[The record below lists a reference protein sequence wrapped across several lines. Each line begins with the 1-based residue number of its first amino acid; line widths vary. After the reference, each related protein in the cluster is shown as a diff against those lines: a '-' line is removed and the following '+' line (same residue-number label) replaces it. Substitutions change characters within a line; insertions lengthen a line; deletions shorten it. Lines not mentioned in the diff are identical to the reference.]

1 MNDFSNN
8 IIMQY
13 YISTKRTKHLNL
25 SKSQFLFNDFTLPSN
40 LRSSLQRKFDI
51 LVALTKKCVYS
62 CKITEKIPSQS
73 EFQEKINVQWKIK
86 KCEN

>member
-13 YISTKRTKHLNL
+13 YISTKKTKHLNL

-40 LRSSLQRKFDI
+40 LCSSLQHKFDM
-51 LVALTKKCVYS
+51 LVALTKKYVYS
-62 CKITEKIPSQS
+62 CKITEETQPIRIPR
-73 EFQEKINVQWKIK
+73 EN
-86 KCEN
+86 KCAMENKEM